1 MALVN
6 VVNMVVLDNPT
17 CFTSPFQFEIT
28 FECLQELDDDLEWK
42 VLYVGS
48 AQDAAKDQILDEILV
63 GPVPVGVNKF
73 VLQADAP
80 DPSQLA
86 QDDLLGVTVVLV
98 TCSYK
103 EREFVRVGYYVNNEY
118 EYNDPNANAAAQA
131 AAVVNGNNNDGAEQ
145 QQQPP
150 PAVTIPNPVPL
161 ERIQRQILADK
172 PRVTKFPISWGD
184 EPQQQQNQ
192 QQHNQQQQHCE
203 QNQQHMQQT
212 NFSNNNMVAAAA
224 GSSLGAAMMADHA
237 AAASPT
243 TSAADTTTRNGSAAM
258 LPPPGGGAPTIS
270 NDNSIDSNNNSTN
283 NNNNDTTTAAVDMTM
298 MQEEEENME
307 EEDIMEEEELSVDSE
322 SGEQVGD
329 GIVSMPE
336 ESNMSHAYF
345 GNSNQQQQHSS
356 NNNNNTNSSNVQAMT
371 E

>member
-6 VVNMVVLDNPT
+6 VVNMAVLDNPT
-17 CFTSPFQFEIT
+17 CFTNPFQFEIT

-118 EYNDPNANAAAQA
+118 HDPNAPPPLPPAAAA
-131 AAVVNGNNNDGAEQ
+131 DGSQ
-145 QQQPP
+145 TDVPQGPP
-150 PAVTIPNPVPL
+150 PIPNPVPL
-161 ERIQRQILADK
+161 EHIQRQILADK

-184 EPQQQQNQ
+184 EAPAAATSGGGN
-192 QQHNQQQQHCE
+192 N
-203 QNQQHMQQT
+203 NASAAA
-212 NFSNNNMVAAAA
+212 SNNAA
-224 GSSLGAAMMADHA
+224 GAGILADHA
-237 AAASPT
+237 SAMMTGAASMAT
-243 TSAADTTTRNGSAAM
+243 AVTVT
-258 LPPPGGGAPTIS
+258 PPGNQYHNPQHDAS
-270 NDNSIDSNNNSTN
+270 
-283 NNNNDTTTAAVDMTM
+283 A
-298 MQEEEENME
+298 ME
-307 EEDIMEEEELSVDSE
+307 EEDIMDEEELSVDEEDEAGDVST
-322 SGEQVGD
+322 SGDVN

-336 ESNMSHAYF
+336 ESNMSHVYF
-345 GNSNQQQQHSS
+345 ANSGSNS
-356 NNNNNTNSSNVQAMT
+356 NNNNNNGVQAMA

>member
-1 MALVN
+1 M
-6 VVNMVVLDNPT
+6 
-17 CFTSPFQFEIT
+17 
-28 FECLQELDDDLEWK
+28 EWK

-118 EYNDPNANAAAQA
+118 HNPNAPTPAPPV
-131 AAVVNGNNNDGAEQ
+131 AAVGPDGTPLEPPA
-145 QQQPP
+145 PP
-150 PAVTIPNPVPL
+150 PIPNPVPL
-161 ERIQRQILADK
+161 EHIQRQILADK

-184 EPQQQQNQ
+184 EPAPAA
-192 QQHNQQQQHCE
+192 
-203 QNQQHMQQT
+203 T
-212 NFSNNNMVAAAA
+212 NGTTTTSENASAN
-224 GSSLGAAMMADHA
+224 STGAAMMADHA
-237 AAASPT
+237 SAMMTGAAPMAPPVSVT
-243 TSAADTTTRNGSAAM
+243 
-258 LPPPGGGAPTIS
+258 PPG
-270 NDNSIDSNNNSTN
+270 NSSSLNHDPST
-283 NNNNDTTTAAVDMTM
+283 
-298 MQEEEENME
+298 ME
-307 EEDIMEEEELSVDSE
+307 EEDIMDDEELSVDE
-322 SGEQVGD
+322 EGDVGDLMGD

-336 ESNMSHAYF
+336 ESNMSHSYF
-345 GNSNQQQQHSS
+345 ANNNSNSG
-356 NNNNNTNSSNVQAMT
+356 VQAMA

>member
-6 VVNMVVLDNPT
+6 VVNMAVLDNPT
-17 CFTSPFQFEIT
+17 CFTNPFQFEIT

-118 EYNDPNANAAAQA
+118 HDPNA
-131 AAVVNGNNNDGAEQ
+131 
-145 QQQPP
+145 PP
-150 PAVTIPNPVPL
+150 PAPVVATVGPDGKPVETPPAPPAIPNPVPL
-161 ERIQRQILADK
+161 ELIQRQILADK

-184 EPQQQQNQ
+184 EQPQAT
-192 QQHNQQQQHCE
+192 
-203 QNQQHMQQT
+203 T
-212 NFSNNNMVAAAA
+212 NTTASHGTGATAN
-224 GSSLGAAMMADHA
+224 STGAAMMADHA
-237 AAASPT
+237 SAMMTGTASMT
-243 TSAADTTTRNGSAAM
+243 TPAM
-258 LPPPGGGAPTIS
+258 VSPPGIAS
-270 NDNSIDSNNNSTN
+270 NSHDPST
-283 NNNNDTTTAAVDMTM
+283 
-298 MQEEEENME
+298 ME
-307 EEDIMEEEELSVDSE
+307 EEDIMDDEELSVDE
-322 SGEQVGD
+322 EGDTENFVTGE
-329 GIVSMPE
+329 GIVTMPE

-345 GNSNQQQQHSS
+345 AGSNSNG
-356 NNNNNTNSSNVQAMT
+356 VQAMA

>member
-1 MALVN
+1 M
-6 VVNMVVLDNPT
+6 DNPT
-17 CFTSPFQFEIT
+17 CFTNPFQFEIT

-118 EYNDPNANAAAQA
+118 HDPNAPAVAPAAA
-131 AAVVNGNNNDGAEQ
+131 AAVGPDGKPIEAPA
-145 QQQPP
+145 PP
-150 PAVTIPNPVPL
+150 PIPNPVPL
-161 ERIQRQILADK
+161 EHIQRQILADK

-184 EPQQQQNQ
+184 EQPAPANS
-192 QQHNQQQQHCE
+192 E
-203 QNQQHMQQT
+203 
-212 NFSNNNMVAAAA
+212 VAAA
-224 GSSLGAAMMADHA
+224 STGAAMMADR
-237 AAASPT
+237 AS
-243 TSAADTTTRNGSAAM
+243 AM
-258 LPPPGGGAPTIS
+258 MSGAMNPPATVTPSGAS
-270 NDNSIDSNNNSTN
+270 SSNNM
-283 NNNNDTTTAAVDMTM
+283 NDASM
-298 MQEEEENME
+298 ME
-307 EEDIMEEEELSVDSE
+307 EEDIMDDEELSVDE
-322 SGEQVGD
+322 EDEAGDMGD

-336 ESNMSHAYF
+336 ESNMSHVYF
-345 GNSNQQQQHSS
+345 ANSASNSNS
-356 NNNNNTNSSNVQAMT
+356 NGVQAMA

>member
-17 CFTSPFQFEIT
+17 CFTNPFQFEIT

-48 AQDAAKDQILDEILV
+48 AQDATRDQVLDEILV

-80 DPSQLA
+80 DTSQMA
-86 QDDLLGVTVVLV
+86 QEDLLGVTVVLV

-118 EYNDPNANAAAQA
+118 HDPNA
-131 AAVVNGNNNDGAEQ
+131 
-145 QQQPP
+145 PP
-150 PAVTIPNPVPL
+150 PPPPPNTDTTTTTEGSNPDSMEEEDEENKPVLQLPNPIPL

-184 EPQQQQNQ
+184 EDTTQQQQNQ
-192 QQHNQQQQHCE
+192 LLLLQQQQ
-203 QNQQHMQQT
+203 QQQQMMMPPAT
-212 NFSNNNMVAAAA
+212 AAAA
-224 GSSLGAAMMADHA
+224 
-237 AAASPT
+237 
-243 TSAADTTTRNGSAAM
+243 
-258 LPPPGGGAPTIS
+258 
-270 NDNSIDSNNNSTN
+270 NNSMS
-283 NNNNDTTTAAVDMTM
+283 DLVS
-298 MQEEEENME
+298 MQEE
-307 EEDIMEEEELSVDSE
+307 
-322 SGEQVGD
+322 
-329 GIVSMPE
+329 
-336 ESNMSHAYF
+336 SNASF
-345 GNSNQQQQHSS
+345 GNNSNPAASA
-356 NNNNNTNSSNVQAMT
+356 VMGGGLQAMA

>member
-17 CFTSPFQFEIT
+17 CFTNPFQFEIT

-48 AQDAAKDQILDEILV
+48 AQDATRDQILDEILV

-98 TCSYK
+98 TCSYR

-118 EYNDPNANAAAQA
+118 HNPNAP
-131 AAVVNGNNNDGAEQ
+131 VVTEDTTTPSQQLNSDGST
-145 QQQPP
+145 PT
-150 PAVTIPNPVPL
+150 PAVEGTPTEVIPPSPAIPNPVPL
-161 ERIQRQILADK
+161 EHIQRQILADK

-184 EPQQQQNQ
+184 EQPQQQQ
-192 QQHNQQQQHCE
+192 
-203 QNQQHMQQT
+203 QQT
-212 NFSNNNMVAAAA
+212 EGDTADNVAATSTVA
-224 GSSLGAAMMADHA
+224 SMMAE
-237 AAASPT
+237 AS
-243 TSAADTTTRNGSAAM
+243 SMMA
-258 LPPPGGGAPTIS
+258 PPPAMTV
-270 NDNSIDSNNNSTN
+270 DNSMMMMMQDGDD
-283 NNNNDTTTAAVDMTM
+283 NNNDDAGVV
-298 MQEEEENME
+298 
-307 EEDIMEEEELSVDSE
+307 SS
-322 SGEQVGD
+322 SGV
-329 GIVSMPE
+329 VSMPE
-336 ESNMSHAYF
+336 ESNMSHNSYF
-345 GNSNQQQQHSS
+345 GSNHSNGANGS
-356 NNNNNTNSSNVQAMT
+356 GVQAMA

>member
-1 MALVN
+1 MSLVN
-6 VVNMVVLDNPT
+6 VVNMAVLDNPT
-17 CFTSPFQFEIT
+17 CFTNSFQFEIT

-118 EYNDPNANAAAQA
+118 HDPNA
-131 AAVVNGNNNDGAEQ
+131 
-145 QQQPP
+145 PP
-150 PAVTIPNPVPL
+150 PAPVATVGPDGKPQAPPTIPNPVPL
-161 ERIQRQILADK
+161 ELIQRQILADK

-184 EPQQQQNQ
+184 EQPQAT
-192 QQHNQQQQHCE
+192 
-203 QNQQHMQQT
+203 T
-212 NFSNNNMVAAAA
+212 NNSGTATASHGTGAAAN
-224 GSSLGAAMMADHA
+224 STGAAMMADHA
-237 AAASPT
+237 SAMMTGTASMAAPVMVS
-243 TSAADTTTRNGSAAM
+243 
-258 LPPPGGGAPTIS
+258 PPGIA
-270 NDNSIDSNNNSTN
+270 
-283 NNNNDTTTAAVDMTM
+283 NNNNDPNM
-298 MQEEEENME
+298 ME
-307 EEDIMEEEELSVDSE
+307 EEDIMDDEELSVDE
-322 SGEQVGD
+322 EGETGNFVTGE
-329 GIVSMPE
+329 GIVTMPE

-345 GNSNQQQQHSS
+345 AGSNSNS
-356 NNNNNTNSSNVQAMT
+356 NGVQAMA